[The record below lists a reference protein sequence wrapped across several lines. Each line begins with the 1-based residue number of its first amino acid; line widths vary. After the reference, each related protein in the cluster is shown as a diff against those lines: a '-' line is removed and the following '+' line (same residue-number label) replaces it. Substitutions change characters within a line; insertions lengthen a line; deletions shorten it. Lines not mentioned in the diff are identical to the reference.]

1 LHHCLGWQRMNIRWC
16 ILYVYIYILH
26 MWEYIA
32 TKTIEKEAINILV
45 FNENFRILKWTCV
58 NVPYLVGGFKHFLFS
73 IIYGII
79 LPID

>member
-45 FNENFRILKWTCV
+45 FNENFRILKWRYCT
-58 NVPYLVGGFKHFLFS
+58 
-73 IIYGII
+73 I
-79 LPID
+79 